1 MKAHELRDQSLKE
14 LESLEREKAEE
25 LMQLKIR
32 LSMRQLD
39 NPLQVRELRR
49 EVAVIKTIINQ
60 KRATA
65 Q

>member
-25 LMQLKIR
+25 LMQMKIK

>member
-1 MKAHELRDQSLKE
+1 MKAHEMRDQSLKE

-32 LSMRQLD
+32 LSMRNLD

-49 EVAVIKTIINQ
+49 EVAVIKTVINQ
-60 KRATA
+60 KRAVA

>member
-32 LSMRQLD
+32 LSMRNLD

-60 KRATA
+60 KRAAA

>member
-32 LSMRQLD
+32 LSMRNLD

-49 EVAVIKTIINQ
+49 EVAVIKTVINQ

>member
-14 LESLEREKAEE
+14 LESLSREKSEE

-60 KRATA
+60 KRAA
-65 Q
+65 AL

>member
-1 MKAHELRDQSLKE
+1 MKAHELRDQSLRE

-25 LMQLKIR
+25 LMQLKIK

>member
-14 LESLEREKAEE
+14 LVSIEREKAEE
-25 LMQLKIR
+25 LMQLKIK

-49 EVAVIKTIINQ
+49 EVAVIKTVITE
-60 KRATA
+60 KRAA
-65 Q
+65 AK

>member
-1 MKAHELRDQSLKE
+1 MKAHELREQSLKE

-32 LSMRQLD
+32 LSMRNLD

-49 EVAVIKTIINQ
+49 EVAVIKTVINQ

>member
-1 MKAHELRDQSLKE
+1 MKAHEMRDQSLKE
-14 LESLEREKAEE
+14 LESLEREKSED
-25 LMQLKIR
+25 LMQLKIK
-32 LSMRQLD
+32 LSMHQLD

>member
-14 LESLEREKAEE
+14 LESVEREKAEE
-25 LMQLKIR
+25 LMQLKIK

-49 EVAVIKTIINQ
+49 EVAVIKTVITE
-60 KRATA
+60 KRAA
-65 Q
+65 AK

>member
-32 LSMRQLD
+32 LSMRNLD

-49 EVAVIKTIINQ
+49 EVAVIKTVINQ
-60 KRATA
+60 KRASA

>member
-1 MKAHELRDQSLKE
+1 MKAHEMRDQSLKE

-32 LSMRQLD
+32 LSMRNLD

-49 EVAVIKTIINQ
+49 EVAVIKTVINQ